1 MIVPAG
7 VYGGVMDLGI
17 NLPTSGKLAS
27 PANIVRVAQE
37 AERLGYGAVWTYER
51 VLRPI
56 APVSMGGGPP
66 QPVPAVYHTVYEPL
80 ETLSFVAAHT
90 ERVKLG
96 TSVVDALFHPPAVLA
111 RRFATL
117 DQFSGGRVIAGL
129 GQGWMPQEFETTGVP
144 LKRIGSG
151 MDDHVA
157 AMRACWGPDPVGY
170 EGRFYRIAPSEVNP
184 KPVQPSIPILLG
196 SVTPAGAKRAAR
208 IADGLNP
215 IVFSYE
221 SLIDLLAVYREAATA
236 AGRDL
241 AALTVAVRANVPL
254 TREPL
259 TADRPFLGGS
269 ATQIAEDIGR
279 LAGAGVDHVLFAN
292 TVPGDKVDDEVR
304 LMEELRAAVPVSWR
318 S

>member
-1 MIVPAG
+1 MA
-7 VYGGVMDLGI
+7 
-17 NLPTSGKLAS
+17 
-27 PANIVRVAQE
+27 
-37 AERLGYGAVWTYER
+37 
-51 VLRPI
+51 
-56 APVSMGGGPP
+56 GGPP
-66 QPVPAVYHTVYEPL
+66 QPVPLAYRTVYEPL

-96 TSVVDALFHPPAVLA
+96 TSVVDALFHPPAILA

-144 LKRIGSG
+144 IKRIGSG

-157 AMRACWGPDPVGY
+157 AMRACWGPDPVEY

-184 KPVQPSIPILLG
+184 KPVHGSIPILLG
-196 SVTPAGAKRAAR
+196 SVTPAGARRAAR

-221 SLIDLLAVYREAATA
+221 SLTDLIATYREAATA

-241 AALTVAVRANVPL
+241 DSLTIAVRANVPL
-254 TREPL
+254 TREPM

-279 LAGAGVDHVLFAN
+279 LEGSGVDHVLFSNAA
-292 TVPGDKVDDEVR
+292 PGGKVDDEIR
-304 LMEELRAAVPVSWR
+304 LMEELITAAPVSPR